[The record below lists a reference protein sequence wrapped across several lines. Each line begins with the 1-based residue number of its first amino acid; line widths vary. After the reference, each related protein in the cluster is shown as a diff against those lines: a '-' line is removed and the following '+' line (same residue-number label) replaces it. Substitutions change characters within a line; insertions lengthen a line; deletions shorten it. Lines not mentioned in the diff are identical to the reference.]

1 MDIVRRQVDILVR
14 LVRGYF
20 EEWEENGFAGQTG
33 KGDDCRCLAGK
44 ARPDATEVPGRVTN
58 PAERLHT

>member
-20 EEWEENGFAGQTG
+20 EEWEKMGLQ
-33 KGDDCRCLAGK
+33 
-44 ARPDATEVPGRVTN
+44 VS
-58 PAERLHT
+58 